1 MILKIIVIS
10 IDQFNFLKI
19 FFFKKKL
26 NNIKKIIANK
36 KIKLNGWEKI
46 SKVINNVKN
55 KKLKK

>member
-36 KIKLNGWEKI
+36 KMKLNGWEKI
-46 SKVINNVKN
+46 SKVTKNVKN